1 MIRKTLLTTLLLVS
15 CSIGCSGFQHSCAKH
30 KKGKGGSEVQGG
42 SSGGTKDI
50 EKCEASMGTLA
61 LVGPQDY
68 ASQAIN
74 RLGLPSPTGLIRLII
89 LQ

>member
-1 MIRKTLLTTLLLVS
+1 LSVAASVAVVSTTHAQ
-15 CSIGCSGFQHSCAKH
+15 SI
-30 KKGKGGSEVQGG
+30 KKAKGGSEVQGG

-50 EKCEASMGTLA
+50 EKCEASMGSLA

-74 RLGLPSPTGLIRLII
+74 RLGLPSPTGLIRIII

>member
-1 MIRKTLLTTLLLVS
+1 MIRKTLLTTLCVS
-15 CSIGCSGFQHSCAKH
+15 LAASVAMVSTGHAQSM

-50 EKCEASMGTLA
+50 EKCDTSLGSLA
-61 LVGPQDY
+61 VVEPQDY

-74 RLGLPSPTGLIRLII
+74 R
-89 LQ
+89 